1 MESLQSKGKEAK
13 CLIFKTSLSG
23 AKGKS
28 KARFLPLKRDSK
40 SLKFSLG
47 AHPTAWD
54 HASHLSPNHLPILLL
69 EAGQRNLSPSGCFLS
84 CVTKSFVSDP
94 AYMKSWQAIM
104 SAKQVR

>member
-1 MESLQSKGKEAK
+1 MESLQSKGKESK

-28 KARFLPLKRDSK
+28 KARFLPLKRDSN

-47 AHPTAWD
+47 AHPTAWV

-69 EAGQRNLSPSGCFLS
+69 EGRAEEPFPLWLLPQLCDKVL
-84 CVTKSFVSDP
+84 CL
-94 AYMKSWQAIM
+94 
-104 SAKQVR
+104 